1 MRLTEN
7 IVIVLALLILILVIT
22 ADGRSTRTVIREQAA
37 RTETHYLLPKDSA
50 CAVKTVY
57 FRSDATTDLVP
68 AVRTVCHWDHSR

>member
-1 MRLTEN
+1 MLGTSIIIIGE
-7 IVIVLALLILILVIT
+7 
-22 ADGRSTRTVIREQAA
+22 GKKTRASIEAMAA
-37 RTETHYLLPKDSA
+37 RVEVHYFLPNDSA